1 MFAIPRKHV
10 FLFTCAFLLI
20 LVLRMVLGQLAQAA
34 EPLLDINSATPALLA
49 ERLPG
54 IGPAKAKAI
63 VVYREQHGPFNSID
77 LLIEVKGIG
86 PATLE
91 KIRPFVYINVVTP
104 DSAGE
109 INDKSQSEGKA
120 KSNGAAS
127 DANMSVPME
136 RTQVQKDITAR
147 NAVRAVINIA
157 RRKGP

>member
-1 MFAIPRKHV
+1 MFAIPRTHF
-10 FLFTCAFLLI
+10 FLFTCALLLI
-20 LVLRMVLGQLAQAA
+20 LALRIVLGQLAQAA

-91 KIRPFVYINVVTP
+91 KIRPFVYIGVVTP

-109 INDKSQSEGKA
+109 NNDKSQSEGKA

>member
-1 MFAIPRKHV
+1 
-10 FLFTCAFLLI
+10 
-20 LVLRMVLGQLAQAA
+20 MVLGQLAQAA